1 MAFRGIF
8 DAPKI
13 VPSQF
18 GLFVVA
24 KPNSPVAED
33 QWVRGFSQLWETRPN
48 YGRNWDETSD
58 TDEVL
63 FSDAD
68 APLFTEHK
76 SFFIEV
82 EDYRSTFSLNGED
95 RFARVLR
102 QLEGISQ
109 RACEAELWD
118 GAIALG
124 ESLSNP
130 YFTRETGGATV
141 LNSGTALSP
150 RRAIALLEHT
160 IGQTSAAGEQGVI
173 HMTRDT
179 AALLSSTSN
188 MLFHD
193 KDREHLQTVGGTP
206 VVVGSGY
213 SGNGPIGATG
223 ASATATNKW
232 IYATGTVRVYLGK
245 PDVVNDNLAQ
255 GYDVSGNAN
264 DMRIKATRAA
274 SVYFDSSIYLAVRVD
289 LTA

>member
-1 MAFRGIF
+1 MAFTGIF

-13 VPSQF
+13 VPSAF

-33 QWVRGFSQLWETRPN
+33 KWVRGFSQLWETRPN
-48 YGRNWDETSD
+48 YGRNWDETSN
-58 TDEVL
+58 TSEVL
-63 FSDAD
+63 FSDAGS
-68 APLFTEHK
+68 PLFTDHK
-76 SFFIEV
+76 PFFIEV
-82 EDYRSTFSLNGED
+82 EDQRSTFDIPGED

-102 QLEGISQ
+102 QLDGISQ
-109 RACEAELWD
+109 HACEVELWD

-124 ESLSNP
+124 ETLPNP
-130 YFTRETGGATV
+130 YLTRASGATI
-141 LNSGTALSP
+141 LSSGTALSP
-150 RRAIALLEHT
+150 RRAVALLEHY
-160 IGQTSAAGEQGVI
+160 IGQTSAGGEQGII

-193 KDREHLQTVGGTP
+193 KGKEHLQTVGGTP

-223 ASATATNKW
+223 ETATDTNKW
-232 IYATGTVRVYLGK
+232 IYATGTVKVYLGE

-255 GYDVSGNAN
+255 GYDVSDNQN
-264 DMRIKATRAA
+264 NMKIKATRAA
-274 SVYFDSSIYLAVRVD
+274 SVYFDTSIYLAVRVD